1 MLSTPHIETWE
12 QHLFSLISTYGVL
25 ISRDSFSVGYEK
37 HLGEFEATLGGE
49 DQTAVVEGDRPP
61 QHRRPIPPQV
71 RDVDDGVGVVLDHD
85 PDLRFS
91 ISGR

>member
-12 QHLFSLISTYGVL
+12 QNLFSLISTYGVL

-49 DQTAVVEGDRPP
+49 VDGRRRGRSPTAAPAPNPAPG
-61 QHRRPIPPQV
+61 QRR
-71 RDVDDGVGVVLDHD
+71 R
-85 PDLRFS
+85 
-91 ISGR
+91 